1 MMIIILHS
9 GVIGGI
15 LVVFSSTGS
24 GSVISEGL
32 VISHGLSSRY
42 NVGVISSTSE
52 LELEDNSTKVGNFSF
67 EGVNFSVD
75 SSGEFSI
82 SISSLFI
89 SSSFDSKGVF
99 EVFFDIVK
107 DSHDGINHSGVSLDW
122 GSFSNRS

>member
-32 VISHGLSSRY
+32 VISHGLSSGF
-42 NVGVISSTSE
+42 NVRVVRSTSE
-52 LELEDNSTKVGNFSF
+52 LELEDNSGEVSNFSF
-67 EGVNFSVD
+67 KGVNFSVN
-75 SSGEFSI
+75 SSFELSI
-82 SISSLFI
+82 SFSTLSS
-89 SSSFDSKGVF
+89 SSSFDSKGSF

-107 DSHDGINHSGVSLDW
+107 DSHDGINHSRVSLDW

>member
-15 LVVFSSTGS
+15 LVVFSSTSS
-24 GSVISEGL
+24 GSVISELL
-32 VISHGLSSRY
+32 VTFHGWCSLF
-42 NVGVISSTSE
+42 NVGVISGTSE
-52 LELEDNSTKVGNFSF
+52 LELEDNSTEVSNFSF

-75 SSGEFSI
+75 STFKFFI
-82 SISSLFI
+82 SIHSLLV
-89 SSSFDSKGVF
+89 SSSFDSKGGF